1 MYPTAEVR
9 WFYKGTMP
17 SEIHAWFQ
25 GRHLPPPEAQPPRV
39 DRYLRI
45 TDSESLG
52 VKLRGGGQTPRLE
65 IKQRV
70 SDSPFSTQV
79 AQLHPGVAGVV
90 EHWRKWSQP
99 LAESHWD
106 PVPATSWIR
115 VRKARLM
122 HTFHVTGDEIVHVR
136 GNMGPVSVPG
146 CELELSTIN
155 AANQTWWSL
164 CFEAFGEDADV
175 KPIKLYETL
184 LRVAKHVFTAY
195 GPSLPTGIVS
205 LDIQNSYGYPRWL
218 ACILQ

>member
-25 GRHLPPPEAQPPRV
+25 NKGLPPPEAQPPRV

-45 TDSESLG
+45 MDSDSLG
-52 VKLRGGGQTPRLE
+52 IKLRGGGQTPRLE

-70 SDSPFSTQV
+70 PDSPFSAQII
-79 AQLHPGVAGVV
+79 QLHPRVAGVV

-99 LAESHWD
+99 LAELDWD
-106 PVPATSWIR
+106 PVPATAWVR

-122 HTFHVTGDEIVHVR
+122 HTFRIMGSEIVHGR
-136 GNMGPVSVPG
+136 GHAWPSPTPG

-155 AANQTWWSL
+155 AADQTWWSL
-164 CFEAFGEDADV
+164 CFEAFGEDAGIE
-175 KPIKLYETL
+175 PTKLYEML
-184 LRVAKHVFTAY
+184 CRVAKHVFTAY
-195 GPSLPTGIVS
+195 GSSLPAGIVS
-205 LDIQNSYGYPRWL
+205 FDIQDSYGYPQWL
-218 ACILQ
+218 AHIFQ